1 MKKYLAIFISSVL
14 AGFCIT
20 FGATVY
26 LLCLA
31 SGQGTEISSLMKVIG
46 AFMFCIGL
54 FTIIHFSFWLYTGKV
69 GYVLDNK
76 PIYLVSLVVCFLGN
90 ACGSLIMSSLI
101 SLTSQGK
108 TLCEVATPIV
118 EAKLNSTPASI
129 FIMSCLCGVMIYLAV
144 EGHKKCPYT
153 IGKVIF
159 AFMPII
165 LFILCGFEHV
175 VANVTYF
182 RYAAIFS
189 WKAFGYFVLMFLGN
203 AVGSIVFDALIK
215 AVKYLEK
222 ESEDK
227 EASK

>member
-1 MKKYLAIFISSVL
+1 MKKYLAIFISSLL

-20 FGATVY
+20 FGATVF
-26 LLCLA
+26 LLCVNA
-31 SGQGTEISSLMKVIG
+31 GQGSEISSLMKVVG

-69 GYVLDNK
+69 GYVLDNQ
-76 PIYLVSLVVCFLGN
+76 PIYLVSLIVCFLGN
-90 ACGSLIMSSLI
+90 ALGSFIMSSLI
-101 SLTSQGK
+101 SFTSQGE
-108 TLCEVATPIV
+108 TLKAVATPIV
-118 EAKLNSTPASI
+118 EAKLNSTPISI
-129 FIMSCLCGVMIYLAV
+129 FIMSCLCGIMIYLAV

-159 AFMPII
+159 AFMPIV

-182 RYAAIFS
+182 TYAKVFS
-189 WKAFGYFVLMFLGN
+189 FKAFYYFIIMFIGN

-215 AVKYLEK
+215 GVKYFEK

-227 EASK
+227 EAK